1 MKFKL
6 LIPTLVYTLFSF
18 FIMTSSQPLKTTI
31 ITTTASVDA
40 STPLDSDG
48 HEVQPGLKYHIT
60 PIQSNDSGGG
70 LSLASRDGFCP
81 PFVIQENNQLSKGL
95 PLRFLPLDTKQ
106 NSITLS
112 SDINILFNAATICVQ
127 STVWR
132 VSNGVGGGSN
142 TDDTVTGRRY
152 YVRSGGMVGRHGVGT
167 VSNWFRIEKV
177 GDIGYKIVFCPSICS
192 SCKVVC
198 GDVGVLEEN
207 GKKWLALGD
216 QPLVFMLLEAYANKG
231 KRTLYGMGEDHIDGS
246 SRSSR
251 GNLAHITFHGSSSAA
266 TGEHLRLPSCIPI
279 VPMASTEP
287 KTVPPDSAPKSTGNV
302 SEVPTAGTE
311 PKAKTDVPSKSTEAP
326 KVGTE
331 QKTQT
336 DVPSSTPKSTVNT
349 TKVPMDGTEPKTET
363 DTPKSTAKIKTVEVS
378 NISMSVTKKDIWEFF
393 NFSGDIHYIEI
404 ENDSDTTQHAFV
416 TFKDPQGAE
425 TAVLLTGATIAD
437 LSVSVS
443 PVQNYQLPPDAPD
456 TNTDKKGEVVQK
468 AEEVVSTM
476 LAKGF
481 VLGKD
486 ALIKAKSFDEKHQ
499 LTSNASAKVAHLD
512 RKMGL
517 SQKLKEVNERY
528 QVSEKTQTAIAVA
541 EQKANTAST
550 ALMSNPYVS
559 SGAVWFSGAFAAI
572 TKAAEGVGSK
582 TKEKVDKEEKERSNS
597 NSTTVNNSNES
608 SVKDPPVDTNTVKKG
623 GESSVKDP
631 PVDSNTVKNG
641 GGSSVKEPLL
651 KSSN

>member
-1 MKFKL
+1 
-6 LIPTLVYTLFSF
+6 
-18 FIMTSSQPLKTTI
+18 
-31 ITTTASVDA
+31 
-40 STPLDSDG
+40 
-48 HEVQPGLKYHIT
+48 
-60 PIQSNDSGGG
+60 
-70 LSLASRDGFCP
+70 
-81 PFVIQENNQLSKGL
+81 
-95 PLRFLPLDTKQ
+95 
-106 NSITLS
+106 
-112 SDINILFNAATICVQ
+112 
-127 STVWR
+127 
-132 VSNGVGGGSN
+132 
-142 TDDTVTGRRY
+142 
-152 YVRSGGMVGRHGVGT
+152 
-167 VSNWFRIEKV
+167 
-177 GDIGYKIVFCPSICS
+177 
-192 SCKVVC
+192 
-198 GDVGVLEEN
+198 
-207 GKKWLALGD
+207 
-216 QPLVFMLLEAYANKG
+216 
-231 KRTLYGMGEDHIDGS
+231 
-246 SRSSR
+246 
-251 GNLAHITFHGSSSAA
+251 
-266 TGEHLRLPSCIPI
+266 
-279 VPMASTEP
+279 MASTEP
-287 KTVPPDSAPKSTGNV
+287 KTVPPDSAPKSTSNV
-302 SEVPTAGTE
+302 SEVPAAGTE

-336 DVPSSTPKSTVNT
+336 DVPSSTPKSTVNI

-363 DTPKSTAKIKTVEVS
+363 DTPKSTAKVSQIKTVEVS

-393 NFSGDIHYIEI
+393 TFSGDIHYIEI
-404 ENDSDTTQHAFV
+404 ENESDTTQHAFV

-597 NSTTVNNSNES
+597 NSNSNSTTVNNSNES
-608 SVKDPPVDTNTVKKG
+608 SVKDPPVNSNTVKKG